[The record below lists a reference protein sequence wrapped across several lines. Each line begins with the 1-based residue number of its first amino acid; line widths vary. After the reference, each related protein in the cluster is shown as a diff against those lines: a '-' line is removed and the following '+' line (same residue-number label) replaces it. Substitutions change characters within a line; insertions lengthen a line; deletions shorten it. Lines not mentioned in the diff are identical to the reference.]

1 MFHLSFSNRF
11 EILLDTLLERL
22 GAEQPGP
29 FGQRQVVVPSSAL
42 RRAVELAVADREGVS
57 ANLRFDY
64 LAQWLWQQIGRVVP
78 VAARSPFS
86 PALLAWRIHGL
97 LDRTHA
103 HGAWVAAHPRLAR
116 YLEGADARMRF
127 ELAGRIARVFDHY
140 LTYRPQWLAVWA
152 DGRGSALGPGASAVE
167 LADEAWQ
174 AELWRHIRDGMGLRQ
189 EHPAQAFLRRVTA
202 MSADELAAVGLPATV
217 HVFALP
223 ALPPLYLDLLRELA
237 RVVEVRLYV
246 LNPCREF
253 WFDIVD
259 ARRLSWLQAQ
269 QKDMFLETGN
279 SLLAAWGKQTRAHI
293 GLLFE
298 GEHAVEED
306 TAFAPHPDR
315 HLLARLQNAILD
327 LEELPPAG
335 VRLAAAD
342 RSVEVH
348 VCHSRT
354 RELEVLHDR
363 LLGLFKAHAGTDEA
377 LRPAD
382 VVVLTPDLETTAP
395 LIEAVFGTAPPARRI
410 PWRITGLGGTRDNPV
425 ARVLDQALHL
435 AASRFPASRVFDL
448 LQQAP
453 VTARFGL
460 DDAALE
466 TVHDWLRA
474 AGVRWGLDAATAAA
488 TASARSIDA
497 TANEIANAN
506 ANANASA
513 NANANATADAD
524 ADASAAAAAAAD
536 YAAAVGSTSAAG
548 HVGVRGQTVAGV
560 TAAHTLDEGLH
571 RLFLAWAAG
580 AAADQASFAGRIG
593 AAAPEGQGANAL
605 GSLWRYAD
613 SLRRVRDL
621 LLREHTGAGWRSAL
635 NEVLDRLVGDPAE
648 HADALREVRAAIAA
662 LADDIAAAELEAT
675 VPLAVVHPALAALL
689 DDPAR
694 GGVPGGTVTF
704 SALPTLRSLPYRVV
718 CVIGLD
724 QGAFPGSDRPAEFDL
739 MAARPQAGDR
749 QRRLDDRNL
758 FLDLILSAREVLHLS
773 YVGRSVRDGSALPPS
788 VLVDELLDTLATAC
802 ASTAGDPAALAEAR
816 RRLTVVHPLQAFA
829 ADYFIA
835 GARRDERLTSFNADY
850 AQALASRLAASAVTG
865 GAGDVGAAV
874 AATEASGAQ
883 DETDADDEDARSDT
897 VDAAPFFAAPLPPPD
912 AAWHAVELL
921 QLIRFFANPCRYLLR
936 ERVGLDLPES
946 AEALEDVEPMLPDW
960 PGQRA
965 LAARL
970 LPVLLAASA
979 PALGGASKEAGAPGS
994 GASEAA
1000 AVEAMAG
1007 EAKRREVN
1015 ERKVNEPEGGP
1026 EAARLWGLARAGNEY
1041 PAGAL
1046 GETALA
1052 RELERLRAFAR
1063 RQRQFLAE
1071 PAQPP
1076 HRARFECGIDGE
1088 SWSLTA
1094 SFADLRANGQL
1105 RARYDDT
1112 RASDYLGAWLAHL
1125 LLCSSPAPGVRC
1137 ETHGLSRDGDF
1148 HFAPLDPTQ
1157 ARQQLENL
1165 LGLYREGLRAPLHFF
1180 PKSAWAYVKKSDN
1193 PRKAVEKWT
1202 GGMRTEFGEAN
1213 DPAYRLALRGVDQ
1226 PLGETFFTLASKV
1239 FAPLMQSLL
1248 DDRLP

>member
-11 EILLDTLLERL
+11 EILLDTLLDRL

-42 RRAVELAVADREGVS
+42 RRKVELAMADREGVC

-64 LAQWLWQQIGRVVP
+64 LAQWLWAQIGRVVP
-78 VAARSPFS
+78 VAERSPFS

-97 LDRTHA
+97 LEPGHE

-116 YLEGADARMRF
+116 YLAGADARMRF

-140 LTYRPQWLAVWA
+140 LTYRPQWLALWA
-152 DGRGSALGPGASAVE
+152 DGRGSALGPGAGAVE
-167 LADEAWQ
+167 RADEAWQ
-174 AELWRHIRDGMGLRQ
+174 AELWRRIRDGMGLRH

-202 MSADELAAVGLPATV
+202 MSAEELAAVGLPASV

-223 ALPPLYLDLLRELA
+223 ALPPLYLDLLRELS

-259 ARRLSWLQAQ
+259 ARRLSWLAAQ
-269 QKDMFLETGN
+269 QKDMFFETGN
-279 SLLAAWGKQTRAHI
+279 GLLAAWGKQTRAHI

-298 GEHAVEED
+298 GEHALEED
-306 TAFAPHPDR
+306 AAFAPHPDR

-327 LEELPPAG
+327 LQELPPAG
-335 VRLAAAD
+335 LRPAGTD

-363 LLGLFKAHAGTDEA
+363 LLGLFKAHAGGEDA

-425 ARVLDQALHL
+425 ARVLDQVLEL

-453 VTARFGL
+453 VAARFGL
-460 DDAALE
+460 DEAALE

-474 AGVRWGLDAATAAA
+474 AGVRWGLDAATDTEAGAAP
-488 TASARSIDA
+488 
-497 TANEIANAN
+497 
-506 ANANASA
+506 
-513 NANANATADAD
+513 
-524 ADASAAAAAAAD
+524 
-536 YAAAVGSTSAAG
+536 
-548 HVGVRGQTVAGV
+548 
-560 TAAHTLDEGLH
+560 AHTLDEGLH

-580 AAADQASFAGRIG
+580 EAADQASFAGRIG
-593 AAAPEGQGANAL
+593 AAAPEGQAALAL

-621 LLREHTGAGWRSAL
+621 LLREHDGEGWRSVL

-648 HADALREVRAAIAA
+648 YADALRELRAAIAA
-662 LADDIAAAELEAT
+662 LADDIAAAELAAT
-675 VPLAVVHPALAALL
+675 LPLAVVHPALAALL

-704 SALPTLRSLPYRVV
+704 SALPALRSLPYRVV

-724 QGAFPGSDRPAEFDL
+724 HGAFPGSERPAEFDL
-739 MAARPQAGDR
+739 MTARPQAGDR

-758 FLDLILSAREVLHLS
+758 FLDLILSAREVLHMS

-802 ASTAGDPAALAEAR
+802 ASTAGDAEALAEAR
-816 RRLTVVHPLQAFA
+816 ARLTVVHPLQAFA

-835 GARRDERLTSFNADY
+835 GARADDRLTSFNADY
-850 AQALASRLAASAVTG
+850 AEALASRLAASASSAGAASGPAASVIAAAEDEDDAAG
-865 GAGDVGAAV
+865 VEDAGDEEAV
-874 AATEASGAQ
+874 ADPAE
-883 DETDADDEDARSDT
+883 
-897 VDAAPFFAAPLPPPD
+897 AAPFFTAPLPPPD
-912 AAWHAVELL
+912 AAWREVDLL
-921 QLIRFFANPCRYLLR
+921 QLTRFFANPCRYLLR
-936 ERVGLDLPES
+936 ERLGLDLPES
-946 AEALEDVEPMLPDW
+946 AEMLEDVEPLLPDW

-970 LPVLLAASA
+970 LPVMLAGE
-979 PALGGASKEAGAPGS
+979 GGTGTAGADGLS
-994 GASEAA
+994 SRMDAASEA
-1000 AVEAMAG
+1000 
-1007 EAKRREVN
+1007 
-1015 ERKVNEPEGGP
+1015 P
-1026 EAARLWGLARAGNEY
+1026 ARLWALARAGNEY
-1041 PAGAL
+1041 PAGSL
-1046 GETALA
+1046 GEAALA
-1052 RELERLRAFAR
+1052 REFERLLAFAR
-1063 RQRQFLAE
+1063 RQRALLAA

-1076 HRARFECGIDGE
+1076 HLARFECGLDGE
-1088 SWSLTA
+1088 AWSLTA
-1094 SFADLRANGQL
+1094 SFADLRADGLL

-1112 RASDYLGAWLAHL
+1112 RAGDYLGAWLAHL
-1125 LLCSSPAPGVRC
+1125 LLCAAPAPGVRC
-1137 ETHGLSRDGDF
+1137 ATHGLSRDGEF
-1148 HFAPLDPTQ
+1148 RFEALEPAH
-1157 ARQQLENL
+1157 ARAQLEIL
-1165 LGLYREGLRAPLHFF
+1165 LGLYREGLCAPLHFF
-1180 PKSAWAYVKKSDN
+1180 PKSAWAFVKNGDSLH
-1193 PRKAVEKWT
+1193 KASARWS
-1202 GGMRTEFGEAN
+1202 GGMRPQFGEAA
-1213 DPAYRLALRGVDQ
+1213 DPAYRLALRGVEQ
-1226 PLGETFFTLASKV
+1226 PLDERFCALARAVFTPL
-1239 FAPLMQSLL
+1239 FAALD
-1248 DDRLP
+1248 DDRLG

>member
-42 RRAVELAVADREGVS
+42 RRVVELAVADREGVS

-78 VAARSPFS
+78 VAERSPFS
-86 PALLAWRIHGL
+86 PTLLAWRIHGL
-97 LDRTHA
+97 LDRAHE

-116 YLEGADARMRF
+116 YLDGADARMRF

-152 DGRGSALGPGASAVE
+152 HGRGSALGPGASAVQ

-174 AELWRHIRDGMGLRQ
+174 AELWQRIRDGMGLRQ

-237 RVVEVRLYV
+237 RVVDVRLYV

-259 ARRLSWLQAQ
+259 ARRLSWLAAQ
-269 QKDMFLETGN
+269 QKDMFFDTGN
-279 SLLAAWGKQTRAHI
+279 GLLAAWGKQTRAHI

-306 TAFAPHPDR
+306 AAFAPHPGR
-315 HLLARLQNAILD
+315 HLLARLHNAILA

-335 VRLAAAD
+335 VRLAGSD
-342 RSVEVH
+342 RSLEVH

-363 LLGLFKAHAGTDEA
+363 LLGLFKMHAGTDAA

-395 LIEAVFGTAPPARRI
+395 LIEAVFGTAPAARRI

-453 VTARFGL
+453 VAARFGL

-466 TVHDWLRA
+466 AVHDWLRS
-474 AGVRWGLDAATAAA
+474 AGVCWGLDAVSSAATGPVAGTAAA
-488 TASARSIDA
+488 DAGARTEAGSAS
-497 TANEIANAN
+497 
-506 ANANASA
+506 
-513 NANANATADAD
+513 
-524 ADASAAAAAAAD
+524 
-536 YAAAVGSTSAAG
+536 
-548 HVGVRGQTVAGV
+548 
-560 TAAHTLDEGLH
+560 AHTLDEGLH

-580 AAADQASFAGRIG
+580 EAADQASFAGRIG
-593 AAAPEGQGANAL
+593 AGAPEGQAASAL

-613 SLRRVRDL
+613 SLRSVRDL

-662 LADDIAAAELEAT
+662 LADDIAAAELEAA
-675 VPLAVVHPALAALL
+675 VPLAVVHPALAAVL

-704 SALPTLRSLPYRVV
+704 SALPALRSLPYRVV

-724 QGAFPGSDRPAEFDL
+724 QGAFPGSDGPAEFDL

-802 ASTAGDPAALAEAR
+802 ASTAGDPAALAEVR
-816 RRLTVVHPLQAFA
+816 RRLTVIHPLQAFA

-835 GARRDERLTSFNADY
+835 GARRDERLTSFNEDY
-850 AQALASRLAASAVTG
+850 AQALASRLAASAGAG
-865 GAGDVGAAV
+865 GAGAAV
-874 AATEASGAQ
+874 ASAAAPSVAAQAQSLLREPGAA
-883 DETDADDEDARSDT
+883 EGESDADDADARSGA
-897 VDAAPFFAAPLPPPD
+897 DAAPFFVAPLPPPD
-912 AAWHAVELL
+912 AAWREVELL

-936 ERVGLDLPES
+936 ERVGLDLPHS
-946 AEALEDVEPMLPDW
+946 AEVLDDVEPMLPDW
-960 PGQRA
+960 AGQRA

-970 LPVLLAASA
+970 LPVMLADAMPA
-979 PALGGASKEAGAPGS
+979 PKGRAGELDESKAGVAP
-994 GASEAA
+994 
-1000 AVEAMAG
+1000 AVEALEPGAG
-1007 EAKRREVN
+1007 
-1015 ERKVNEPEGGP
+1015 
-1026 EAARLWGLARAGNEY
+1026 AAHDRLWALARAGNEY
-1041 PAGAL
+1041 PAGTL
-1046 GETALA
+1046 GEAALV
-1052 RELERLRAFAR
+1052 REFESLLAFSG
-1063 RQRQFLAE
+1063 RQRQLLAA

-1076 HRARFECGIDGE
+1076 HRARFECCIDGE
-1088 SWSLTA
+1088 AWSLTA
-1094 SFADLRANGQL
+1094 SFADLRADGLL

-1125 LLCSSPAPGVRC
+1125 LLCAAPAPGVRG
-1137 ETHGLSRDGDF
+1137 ETRGLSRDGEF
-1148 HFAPLDPTQ
+1148 RFAALDPAVAGQ
-1157 ARQQLENL
+1157 VLETL
-1165 LGLYREGLRAPLHFF
+1165 LGLYRQGLCAPLHFF
-1180 PKSAWAYVKKSDN
+1180 PKSAWAYVKNSDS
-1193 PRKAVEKWT
+1193 PRKAMEKWT
-1202 GGMRTEFGEAN
+1202 GGMRTEYGEGN
-1213 DPAYRLALRGVDQ
+1213 DPAYRLALRGVAE
-1226 PLGETFFTLASKV
+1226 PLDETFFTLAEKV
-1239 FAPLMQSLL
+1239 FVPLVESIL
-1248 DDRLP
+1248 DERLS

>member
-42 RRAVELAVADREGVS
+42 RRVVELAVADREGVS

-78 VAARSPFS
+78 VAERSPFS
-86 PALLAWRIHGL
+86 PTLLAWRIHGL
-97 LDRTHA
+97 LDRAHE

-116 YLEGADARMRF
+116 YLEDADARMRF

-152 DGRGSALGPGASAVE
+152 HGRGSALGPGASAVQ

-174 AELWRHIRDGMGLRQ
+174 AELWQRIRDGMGLRQ

-237 RVVEVRLYV
+237 RVVDVRLYV

-259 ARRLSWLQAQ
+259 ARRLSWLAAQ
-269 QKDMFLETGN
+269 QKDMFFDTGN
-279 SLLAAWGKQTRAHI
+279 GLLAAWGKQTRAHI

-306 TAFAPHPDR
+306 AAFAPHPGR
-315 HLLARLQNAILD
+315 HLLARLHNAILD

-335 VRLAAAD
+335 VRLAGSD
-342 RSVEVH
+342 RSLEVH

-363 LLGLFKAHAGTDEA
+363 LLGLFKMHAGTDA
-377 LRPAD
+377 ARRPAD

-395 LIEAVFGTAPPARRI
+395 LIEAVFGTAPAARRI

-453 VTARFGL
+453 VAARFGL

-466 TVHDWLRA
+466 DVHDWLRS
-474 AGVRWGLDAATAAA
+474 AGVRWGLDAVSSAATGPVAGTAARTEA
-488 TASARSIDA
+488 GSAS
-497 TANEIANAN
+497 
-506 ANANASA
+506 
-513 NANANATADAD
+513 
-524 ADASAAAAAAAD
+524 
-536 YAAAVGSTSAAG
+536 
-548 HVGVRGQTVAGV
+548 
-560 TAAHTLDEGLH
+560 AHTLDEGLH

-580 AAADQASFAGRIG
+580 EAADQASFAGRIG
-593 AAAPEGQGANAL
+593 AGAPEGQAASAL

-613 SLRRVRDL
+613 SLRSVRDL

-662 LADDIAAAELEAT
+662 LADDIAAAELEAA
-675 VPLAVVHPALAALL
+675 VPLAVVHPALAAVL

-704 SALPTLRSLPYRVV
+704 SALPALRSLPYRVV

-788 VLVDELLDTLATAC
+788 VLVDELLDTLASAC
-802 ASTAGDPAALAEAR
+802 ASTAGDPAALAQAR
-816 RRLTVVHPLQAFA
+816 QRLTVVHPLQAFA

-835 GARRDERLTSFNADY
+835 SARRDERLTSFNADY
-850 AQALASRLAASAVTG
+850 AQALASRLAETAAKATASAATAAAG
-865 GAGDVGAAV
+865 SAADAGAADAGAAEAGAAV
-874 AATEASGAQ
+874 ASAAAQARSPSRAADAVEASGAQ
-883 DETDADDEDARSDT
+883 DETEGDDEDARGDT

-946 AEALEDVEPMLPDW
+946 AAALDDVEPMLPDW
-960 PGQRA
+960 PAQRA

-970 LPVLLAASA
+970 LPVLLAEAA
-979 PALGGASKEAGAPGS
+979 PAPADGLKEPGV
-994 GASEAA
+994 SESAL
-1000 AVEAMAG
+1000 VEAMEG
-1007 EAKRREVN
+1007 
-1015 ERKVNEPEGGP
+1015 EGGP
-1026 EAARLWGLARAGNEY
+1026 ESARLWGLARAGNEY

-1052 RELERLRAFAR
+1052 REFERLRAFAR

-1076 HRARFECGIDGE
+1076 HRARFECRIDGE
-1088 SWSLTA
+1088 TWSLSA
-1094 SFADLRANGQL
+1094 SFADLRASGQL

-1125 LLCSSPAPGVRC
+1125 LLCSAPAPGVRC
-1137 ETHGLSRDGDF
+1137 ETRGLSRDGDF

-1157 ARQQLENL
+1157 ARQQLETL
-1165 LGLYREGLRAPLHFF
+1165 LGLYREGLRAPLRFF
-1180 PKSAWAYVKKSDN
+1180 PKSAWAYVKNSDN